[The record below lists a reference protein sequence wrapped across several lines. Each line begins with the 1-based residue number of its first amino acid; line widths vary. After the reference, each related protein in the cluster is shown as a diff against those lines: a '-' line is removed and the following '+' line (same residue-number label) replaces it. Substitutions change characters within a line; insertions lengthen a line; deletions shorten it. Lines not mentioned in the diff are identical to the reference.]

1 MDAGEVTSKAGWD
14 ALDHPTKR
22 VLEQHGLQPVST
34 VRGGLQ
40 LVVEVHGAA
49 STRAAL
55 HRGRGGAGGGGGAW
69 RDINTCRVAWRV
81 GRRGGRL
88 ESGGMGRMQ
97 ERVGR

>member
-69 RDINTCRVAWRV
+69 RDINTSRKKRRVTL
-81 GRRGGRL
+81 RL
-88 ESGGMGRMQ
+88 KRP
-97 ERVGR
+97 